1 MGRDANGENAAVS
14 TVRALVLPSSLAI
27 IGASPRN
34 PASVETAVR
43 SGMKAW
49 GVNPNHGEVAG
60 LRCFPSVAAL
70 PEVPEAAL
78 LMVSHERVEEA
89 FEQAAAAGVRAFIV
103 PGVGAGAG
111 AGGRSTT
118 ERVAL

>member
-34 PASVETAVR
+34 PAPVETAVR

-49 GVNPNHGEVAG
+49 GVNPNHSEVAG

-78 LMVSHERVEEA
+78 LMVSHERVEAALE
-89 FEQAAAAGVRAFIV
+89 EAAAAGVRAFVV
-103 PGVGAGAG
+103 PGVGAEAG
-111 AGGRSTT
+111 SAAKPT
-118 ERVAL
+118 